1 MRSGTTLSMRT
12 SSSESIASC
21 SWLSTGA
28 AFALPL
34 PFFADPLDDALAA
47 SAVWIAAATSGFGQR
62 CPVRPLSASLS
73 ASDCASGSGSSAPAC
88 ESALR

>member
-47 SAVWIAAATSGFGQR
+47 SAV
-62 CPVRPLSASLS
+62 
-73 ASDCASGSGSSAPAC
+73 
-88 ESALR
+88 

>member
-28 AFALPL
+28 ALAFPL
-34 PFFADPLDDALAA
+34 PFFADPLGDALAA
-47 SAVWIAAATSGFGQR
+47 SAV
-62 CPVRPLSASLS
+62 
-73 ASDCASGSGSSAPAC
+73 
-88 ESALR
+88 